1 MPDFGGSAI
10 WPALLALNSAFLF
23 ALGAQFSRLGL
34 RTIDP
39 GTGALI
45 EIATSAGL
53 YWLFSPFFIEAHYWL
68 APVVVLFAA
77 VGLIRPFLSA
87 RLAMAGTK
95 MLGPTVTSTLA
106 GTSPLFGVTM
116 GVLILGEHLSPA
128 LLAGTVG
135 IVVGVMLLSWHGN
148 GRRDW
153 PLWALLL
160 PVGAAF
166 IRALANLFAKLGME
180 SLASPFFVGLVGYT
194 VSTIV
199 ALAVTRGGRDPEV
212 VRNPGFK
219 WFVLTGA
226 VYALSVLSLNTALST
241 GKLIVVTPIV
251 ACSPVFALLLGL
263 AVFREEALNK
273 RVIWTVALVVPSVVL
288 ITVAG

>member
-1 MPDFGGSAI
+1 MPDFGGSPF
-10 WPALLALNSAFLF
+10 WPASLALNSAFLF

-34 RTIDP
+34 RTMP
-39 GTGALI
+39 PAAGTTV

-53 YWLFSPFFIEAHYWL
+53 YWLFAPFFIEAHYWL
-68 APVVVLFAA
+68 APVVLLFAA
-77 VGLIRPFLSA
+77 VGLIRPYLSA

-95 MLGPTVTSTLA
+95 LLGPTVTSTLA

-116 GVLILGEHLSPA
+116 GVLVLGENLSPA

-135 IVVGVMLLSWHGN
+135 IVTGVMLLSWQGN

-160 PVGAAF
+160 PIGAAF

-194 VSTIV
+194 VSTVV
-199 ALAVTRGGRDPEV
+199 ALTLTGGARNPDML
-212 VRNPGFK
+212 RNPGCK
-219 WFVLTGA
+219 WFMLTGA
-226 VYALSVLSLNTALST
+226 VYALSVLSLNTALSAGT
-241 GKLIVVTPIV
+241 LVVVTPIA
-251 ACSPVFALLLGL
+251 ACTPVFALLLGL
-263 AVFREEALNK
+263 AVFREEALNR
-273 RVIWTVALVVPSVVL
+273 RVILTVGLVVPSVVL
-288 ITVAG
+288 ITIAG